1 MSSLLSGDER
11 DNRPLTTYK
20 FALLLTNSPP
30 PPRAVSFTLSEALL
44 VEQNLSDPARQV
56 TNQRQR
62 RLINAEIVI

>member
-44 VEQNLSDPARQV
+44 VEQNPSARQA
-56 TNQRQR
+56 TSERQWG
-62 RLINAEIVI
+62 LINAEIVI